1 MLVLYDTTNYKDHP
15 IGGQLTS
22 VRNFLR
28 FLAEEEPSAAHGAL
42 LVGVTKDPSAVG
54 IESKVEIGGVAYRFL
69 PVAYADTD
77 LAHVQG
83 SLRLRFAKGLLK
95 YVPKIGLKK
104 GDVNFIHTP
113 EAFGPVK
120 VLGRGRC
127 VVMSH
132 GSFLNMKDNLRFY
145 KKSWIADA
153 FQGYLKW
160 VIKKA
165 DRLLVLD
172 ERTKAD
178 YEHLNDDVHIV
189 LNSIDHREETE
200 RDFDPKAVRLLF
212 VGRLSAVKNI
222 GPIIEA
228 AETLPEV
235 ESLTVVGDGE
245 ERESLETLAGCKT
258 YFKGSLGAEDV
269 RRQMREA
276 DMLVMNSTHEGVPM
290 TILEAMGMGMPV
302 VSTDVG
308 GIASVAPFGVVSE
321 KTEGTAGSIERA
333 VRTVSAHYCDYSSAA
348 YGQSAHF
355 GYRSVGREVFRLLDF
370 KRGRL

>member
-28 FLAEEEPSAAHGAL
+28 FLAEEEPEAAQGAL
-42 LVGVTKDPSAVG
+42 LVGVTKDPGAVG
-54 IESKVEIGGVAYRFL
+54 VGSSVEISGVAYRFL

-83 SLRLRFAKGLLK
+83 SLRMRFAKGLLK

-104 GDVNFIHTP
+104 DDVNFIHTP

-120 VLGRGRC
+120 ALGRGRC

-145 KKSWIADA
+145 KKSWLADA

-172 ERTKAD
+172 EGTKTD

-189 LNSIDHREETE
+189 LNSIDHREEIK
-200 RDFDPKAVRLLF
+200 RDFDPKAVGLLF

-228 AETLPEV
+228 AEAMPEV
-235 ESLTVVGDGE
+235 RSLVIVGDGE
-245 ERESLETLAGCKT
+245 EREHLEALAGPKT
-258 YFKGSLGAEDV
+258 RFKGSLETESV
-269 RRQMREA
+269 RAQMREA
-276 DMLVMNSTHEGVPM
+276 DILVMNSTHEGVPM
-290 TILEAMGMGMPV
+290 TILEAMGMSMPII
-302 VSTDVG
+302 STDVG
-308 GIASVAPFGVVSE
+308 GIAAVAPFGSVAE
-321 KTEGTAGSIERA
+321 RTDGTAKSIVEA
-333 VRTVSAHYCDYSSAA
+333 VRTVADCYAEHSAA
-348 YGQSAHF
+348 AYATSADFDFRAVNGRIF
-355 GYRSVGREVFRLLDF
+355 GYLGVCR
-370 KRGRL
+370 

>member
-1 MLVLYDTTNYKDHP
+1 MLVLYDTTNYEDHP

-28 FLAEEEPSAAHGAL
+28 FLAEKKPEVARGAL
-42 LVGVTKDPSAVG
+42 LVGVTKDPAAVG
-54 IESKVEIGGVAYRFL
+54 VESTVEIGGVAYRFL

-83 SLRLRFAKGLLK
+83 SLRMRFAKGLLRR
-95 YVPKIGLKK
+95 VPKIGLKK

-120 VLGRGRC
+120 LLGRGRC

-145 KKSWIADA
+145 KRSWLADA
-153 FQGYLKW
+153 FQRYLVW

-172 ERTKAD
+172 EGTEAD
-178 YEHLNDDVHIV
+178 YERLNDDVHIV
-189 LNSIDHREETE
+189 LNSIDHREEIE

-222 GPIIEA
+222 GPIIET
-228 AETLPEV
+228 AEAMPEV
-235 ESLTVVGDGE
+235 ASLSIVGDGE
-245 ERESLETLAGCKT
+245 ERERLETLAGRKT
-258 YFKGSLGAEDV
+258 SFKGSLGTEDV

-276 DMLVMNSTHEGVPM
+276 DVLVMNSTHEGVPM
-290 TILEAMGMGMPV
+290 TILEAMGMSMPI

-308 GIASVAPFGVVSE
+308 GIAAVASFGTVAE
-321 KTEGTAGSIERA
+321 KTEGTAGSIEDA
-333 VRTVSAHYCDYSSAA
+333 VRVVASCYADRSAA
-348 YGQSAHF
+348 AFENSKKFYYTETNSIIF
-355 GYRSVGREVFRLLDF
+355 SLLREVETR
-370 KRGRL
+370 

>member
-1 MLVLYDTTNYKDHP
+1 MLVLYDTTNYIDHP

-28 FLAEEEPSAAHGAL
+28 FLAEEEPSAAQGAL

-83 SLRLRFAKGLLK
+83 SLRMRFAKGLLK

-145 KKSWIADA
+145 KKSWLADA

-172 ERTKAD
+172 EGTKAD
-178 YEHLNDDVHIV
+178 YERLNSDVHLV
-189 LNSIDHREETE
+189 LNSIDYRERVD
-200 RDFDPKAVRLLF
+200 RDFDPKSMKLLF
-212 VGRLSAVKNI
+212 VGRLSAVKSI

-228 AETLPEV
+228 AEAMTEV
-235 ESLTVVGDGE
+235 KSLSIVGDGE
-245 ERESLETLAGCKT
+245 ERERLEMQAGPKTSFQGSLE
-258 YFKGSLGAEDV
+258 AEGV
-269 RRQMREA
+269 REQMRHA
-276 DMLVMNSTHEGVPM
+276 DVLVMNSIHEGVPM
-290 TILEAMGMGMPV
+290 AMLEAMGMGMPI

-308 GIASVAPFGVVSE
+308 GIAAAAPFGIVSE
-321 KTEGTAGSIERA
+321 KTDGTMESIEDA
-333 VRTVSAHYCDYSSAA
+333 VRKVAYLYTKRSAA
-348 YGQSAHF
+348 SFENSKQFYYLKVNSDIF
-355 GYRSVGREVFRLLDF
+355 DLLCV
-370 KRGRL
+370 R

>member
-1 MLVLYDTTNYKDHP
+1 MLVVYDTTNYEDHP

-28 FLAEEEPSAAHGAL
+28 FLAEEESEVAQNAL
-42 LVGVTKDPSAVG
+42 LVGVTKDPFAVG
-54 IESKVEIGGVAYRFL
+54 VESTVKIGGVAYRFL
-69 PVAYADTD
+69 PVAYADID
-77 LAHVQG
+77 LAHVRG
-83 SLRLRFAKGLLK
+83 SLRMRFAKGLLK
-95 YVPKIGLKK
+95 YVPKIGLQED
-104 GDVNFIHTP
+104 DVNFIHTP

-120 VLGRGRC
+120 LLGRGKR

-145 KKSWIADA
+145 KKSLLADA
-153 FQGYLKW
+153 FQRYLLW

-172 ERTKAD
+172 KGTKAD
-178 YEHLNDDVHIV
+178 YERLNSDVHII
-189 LNSIDHREETE
+189 LNSINYREEVE

-228 AETLPEV
+228 AEAMPEV
-235 ESLTVVGDGE
+235 ASLSIVGDGE
-245 ERESLETLAGCKT
+245 ERERLEALAGCKSS
-258 YFKGSLGAEDV
+258 FKGSLGTDDV

-290 TILEAMGMGMPV
+290 TILEAMGMGLPI
-302 VSTDVG
+302 VSTEVG
-308 GIASVAPFGVVSE
+308 GIAAVAPFGTVAE
-321 KTEGTAGSIERA
+321 KTDGTAMSIERA
-333 VRTVSAHYCDYSSAA
+333 VRAVASCYGERSSAA
-348 YGQSAHF
+348 YAKSADF
-355 GYRSVGREVFRLLDF
+355 DFRSVNRKVYGYLRDF
-370 KRGRL
+370 C

>member
-28 FLAEEEPSAAHGAL
+28 FLAEEEPSAAHDAL
-42 LVGVTKDPSAVG
+42 LVGVTKEPSAVG

-83 SLRLRFAKGLLK
+83 SLRMRFAKGLLK

-104 GDVNFIHTP
+104 SDVNFIHTP

-145 KKSWIADA
+145 KKSWLADA
-153 FQGYLKW
+153 FQVYLKW

-172 ERTKAD
+172 EGTKAD
-178 YEHLNDDVHIV
+178 YERLNRDVHLV
-189 LNSIDHREETE
+189 LNSIEYRERVY
-200 RDFDPKAVRLLF
+200 RDFDPKSMKLLF

-222 GPIIEA
+222 GPIIDA
-228 AETLPEV
+228 AEAMTEV
-235 ESLTVVGDGE
+235 KSLSIVGDGE
-245 ERESLETLAGCKT
+245 ERERLEMQAGPKT
-258 YFKGSLGAEDV
+258 SFQGSLGAEGV
-269 RRQMREA
+269 REQMRHA
-276 DMLVMNSTHEGVPM
+276 DVLVMNSKHEGVPM
-290 TILEAMGMGMPV
+290 TILEAMGMGMPI
-302 VSTDVG
+302 VSTEVG
-308 GIASVAPFGVVSE
+308 GIAAVVPFGALAE
-321 KTEGTAGSIERA
+321 KTDGTAESIEEA
-333 VRTVSAHYCDYSSAA
+333 VRVVANCYDERSAA
-348 YGQSAHF
+348 VFEESKNYYYTEANSRIYGLL
-355 GYRSVGREVFRLLDF
+355 REVESR
-370 KRGRL
+370 

>member
-69 PVAYADTD
+69 PVAHADTD

-83 SLRLRFAKGLLK
+83 SLRMRFAKGLLN

-145 KKSWIADA
+145 KKSWLADA

-160 VIKKA
+160 VIKKT

-172 ERTKAD
+172 GGTKTD
-178 YEHLNDDVHIV
+178 YERLNSDVHLV
-189 LNSIDHREETE
+189 LNSIDYRERVD
-200 RDFDPKAVRLLF
+200 RDFDPKSMKLLF

-228 AETLPEV
+228 AEAMTEV
-235 ESLTVVGDGE
+235 KSLSIVGDGE
-245 ERESLETLAGCKT
+245 EREFLEMLAGPKTLFQGSLEIEG
-258 YFKGSLGAEDV
+258 V
-269 RRQMREA
+269 RDQMRHS
-276 DMLVMNSTHEGVPM
+276 DVLVMNSTHEGVPM
-290 TILEAMGMGMPV
+290 TILEAMGMGMPIV
-302 VSTDVG
+302 TTDVG
-308 GIASVAPFGVVSE
+308 GIGEVVVPGKNAVFTDGTSAGIAAAMCVVSKDYE
-321 KTEGTAGSIERA
+321 SMSHNSYELSERFNY
-333 VRTVSAHYCDYSSAA
+333 TN
-348 YGQSAHF
+348 
-355 GYRSVGREVFRLLDF
+355 VGRTIFDKVA
-370 KRGRL
+370 KW

>member
-1 MLVLYDTTNYKDHP
+1 MLVLYDTTNYVDHP

-28 FLAEEEPSAAHGAL
+28 FLAEEEPSAAQGAL
-42 LVGVTKDPSAVG
+42 LVGVTKDPRAVG

-83 SLRLRFAKGLLK
+83 SLRMRFAKGLLK
-95 YVPKIGLKK
+95 YVPKIGLNK

-132 GSFLNMKDNLRFY
+132 GSFLHMKDNLRFY
-145 KKSWIADA
+145 KKSWLADA
-153 FQGYLKW
+153 FQRYLVW

-172 ERTKAD
+172 EGTKAD
-178 YEHLNDDVHIV
+178 YEHLNDDVRIV
-189 LNSIDHREETE
+189 SNSIDHREKIE

-228 AETLPEV
+228 AEAMPEV
-235 ESLTVVGDGE
+235 ESLAIVGDGE
-245 ERESLETLAGCKT
+245 EREHLKALAGRKAS
-258 YFKGSLGAEDV
+258 FKGSLETEGV
-269 RRQMREA
+269 RAQMR
-276 DMLVMNSTHEGVPM
+276 DSDILVMNSLHEGVPM
-290 TILEAMGMGMPV
+290 TILEAMGMGMPII
-302 VSTDVG
+302 STDVG
-308 GIASVAPFGVVSE
+308 GISAVAPFGSVAE
-321 KTEGTAGSIERA
+321 RTDGTARSIADA
-333 VRTVSAHYCDYSSAA
+333 VRTVADCYAELSAA
-348 YGQSAHF
+348 AYAKSADFDFRVVNGRVF
-355 GYRSVGREVFRLLDF
+355 GYLGVCR
-370 KRGRL
+370 